1 MTRSSRNLNRHG
13 RLWSGFDYDLQV
25 WVVGGVVQK
34 CGHPE
39 SKRLGGKPCCNAYRL
54 AGQKILD
61 LPVMNRRD
69 TRHLTLVKK

>member
-1 MTRSSRNLNRHG
+1 MTRMSRNLKRQG
-13 RLWSGFDYDLQV
+13 RVWSGFDYDLQV
-25 WVVGGVVQK
+25 WVVGGIVQK

-39 SKRLGGKPCCNAYRL
+39 TMRLGGKPCCNAYRL

>member
-1 MTRSSRNLNRHG
+1 MSRNLNRHG
-13 RLWSGFDYDLQV
+13 RVWSGFDYDLQV
-25 WVVGGVVQK
+25 WVVGGVVQI

-39 SKRLGGKPCCNAYRL
+39 SMRLGGKPCCNAYRL
-54 AGQKILD
+54 AGRKILD